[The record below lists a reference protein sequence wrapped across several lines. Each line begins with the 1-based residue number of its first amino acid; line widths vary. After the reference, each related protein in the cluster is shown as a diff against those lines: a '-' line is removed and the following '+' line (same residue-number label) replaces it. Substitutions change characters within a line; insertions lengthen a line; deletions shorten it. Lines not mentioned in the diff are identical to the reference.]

1 MSVTVAEDEGHPE
14 EGVGGSGQAD
24 EGVGLA
30 GVEVELGQAV
40 DGEGRDEDGGVD
52 EEGEEPGLVG
62 VGGGE
67 GLEDGDVA
75 DEKVGKDGR
84 SKTEADGVGEGVEFF
99 AEGGGDAEEAGREA
113 VEEVEDH
120 GREDGKGG
128 SGQLAVEGKEDGNG
142 AGSGVEAGDEVG
154 YLFFHIGCSYWC
166 DESSVFC
173 RRKEGFL
180 LFSRKN
186 ISGT

>member
-1 MSVTVAEDEGHPE
+1 MKLKKIASLM
-14 EGVGGSGQAD
+14 
-24 EGVGLA
+24 LA
-30 GVEVELGQAV
+30 GIMAV
-40 DGEGRDEDGGVD
+40 SM
-52 EEGEEPGLVG
+52 L
-62 VGGGE
+62 
-67 GLEDGDVA
+67 
-75 DEKVGKDGR
+75 
-84 SKTEADGVGEGVEFF
+84 
-99 AEGGGDAEEAGREA
+99 AGC
-113 VEEVEDH
+113 
-120 GREDGKGG
+120 DGKGG
-128 SGQLAVEGKEDGNG
+128 SGQMAVEGKEDGNG